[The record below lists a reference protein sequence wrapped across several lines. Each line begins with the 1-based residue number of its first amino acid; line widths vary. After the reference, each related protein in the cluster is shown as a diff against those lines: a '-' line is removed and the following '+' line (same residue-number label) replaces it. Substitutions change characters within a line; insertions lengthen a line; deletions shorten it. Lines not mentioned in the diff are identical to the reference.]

1 MLFRSGGQKQRLSI
15 ARALARNPEILV
27 FDDSFSA
34 LDYRT
39 DAKLREGLSRQLKGT
54 TCMIVA
60 QRIGTIRN
68 ADRIVVLDEGK
79 AVGIGTHRELLQSCA
94 VYREI
99 AQSQLSPEELL
110 RDCGETGSVLNGKA
124 VE

>member
-1 MLFRSGGQKQRLSI
+1 MSGGQKQRLSI

-34 LDYRT
+34 LDYQT
-39 DAKLREGLSRQLKGT
+39 DAKLRKGLSEKLQGT

-68 ADRIVVLDEGK
+68 ADKIVVLDEGK
-79 AVGIGTHRELLQSCA
+79 AVGIGTHRQLLQSCS

-99 AQSQLSPEELL
+99 AQSQLSPEELR
-110 RDCGETGSVLNGKA
+110 RDCGETDGSVSGKEA
-124 VE
+124 G